1 MEETCRSAMV
11 ENRRSV
17 VEKDPETENE
27 RTEKLR
33 SEGEESELYI
43 TVGSGGSGF
52 EREDPPKSG
61 WDGRDPPSTAR
72 YLGRAADGSGPVGL
86 AGWVGSSVL
95 LDRPSQCFSTGF
107 FCSKI
112 FFRGFMVFIF
122 LPSNEQVLFSKSC
135 VSIEI
140 TIVDL
145 GCITT
150 YPCCSLA

>member
-1 MEETCRSAMV
+1 MV
-11 ENRRSV
+11 ENRRSA

-43 TVGSGGSGF
+43 TVRSGGSGF

-95 LDRPSQCFSTGF
+95 LDRPS
-107 FCSKI
+107 
-112 FFRGFMVFIF
+112 
-122 LPSNEQVLFSKSC
+122 
-135 VSIEI
+135 
-140 TIVDL
+140 
-145 GCITT
+145 
-150 YPCCSLA
+150 